1 VTLKIRQKTPIGAR
15 PITRSMMATVTWPRL
30 SSHLSRGSAFSPERV
45 LRATPSIREK
55 KMTASMSP
63 SAAALTGL
71 RGTIF
76 TSRSIPKLEPD
87 RPVAPSACPR

>member
-1 VTLKIRQKTPIGAR
+1 
-15 PITRSMMATVTWPRL
+15 MATVTWPRL
-30 SSHLSRGSAFSPERV
+30 SSHRSMGPAFSPERV
-45 LRATPSIREK
+45 VRATPSIREK

-63 SAAALTGL
+63 SAAAFTGL

-87 RPVAPSACPR
+87 RPMALSTCPR